1 MLRMTAEL
9 DRRSQFL
16 RGALD
21 MCTLALLLDRPSHA
35 YELAARLDSGGL
47 TGVSY
52 GTVYPLVT
60 RLHRLGLVEESIE
73 ASQLGPPRKIYRL
86 SEEGRRTLTRWAAEW
101 LAGVAT
107 LQELLAATGVLS
119 DIREE
124 TR

>member
-1 MLRMTAEL
+1 
-9 DRRSQFL
+9 
-16 RGALD
+16 
-21 MCTLALLLDRPSHA
+21 MCTLALLRDRPSHA
-35 YELAARLDSGGL
+35 YELAARLDSVGL

-60 RLHRLGLVEESIE
+60 RLRRLGLVEESIE

-86 SEEGRRTLTRWAAEW
+86 SDEGRRTLTRWAAEW
-101 LAGVAT
+101 MAGVAT

-119 DIREE
+119 DISEE